1 MTNATDIVK
10 RYLEDAI
17 AAEKSFETQLRGFA
31 KEVDETTVRALFE
44 QHADETKRQYER
56 LTERLGQLG
65 GSPSTL
71 KSFLAHAFGLSPKT
85 AQVGHERQERTTQDL
100 MMAYA
105 VENSEVAMYEALAT
119 VADAAGDH
127 QTAELA
133 RAIQQQERSTAEKVW
148 RHIAPCAVSAYETL
162 VSAQPQHA

>member
-17 AAEKSFETQLRGFA
+17 AAERSFETQLRGFA
-31 KEVDETTVRALFE
+31 QEVDEPTVRALFE
-44 QHADETKRQYER
+44 QHANETKRQYER
-56 LTERLGQLG
+56 LTERLSQLG

-119 VADAAGDH
+119 VADAAGDR

-133 RAIQQQERSTAEKVW
+133 RAIQQQERSTAEKIW
-148 RHIAPCAVSAYETL
+148 RYIAPCAVSAYEAL
-162 VSAQPQHA
+162 ISAEPQHA